1 MKLKLLPHSFSQNH
15 CKCFVRCGK
24 VTPYKTLLSFPQSKS
39 TFESLASNTDVS
51 QATLDELEHFVCC
64 MYGKSNY
71 SDVNKLRYDMFRQKF
86 KTTKGQTLSS
96 TDGVDLSLL
105 PPCKSSLHMH
115 ILRCNYQAYI
125 WNMSNVAF
133 PNIPSPENKGWR
145 IDEGGK
151 LRIDWTKGDIVPQE
165 LIDIIP
171 DEDIN
176 EDFDVNDLEFHN
188 MLDVIYEDDDD
199 DDS

>member
-1 MKLKLLPHSFSQNH
+1 
-15 CKCFVRCGK
+15 
-24 VTPYKTLLSFPQSKS
+24 
-39 TFESLASNTDVS
+39 
-51 QATLDELEHFVCC
+51 
-64 MYGKSNY
+64 
-71 SDVNKLRYDMFRQKF
+71 
-86 KTTKGQTLSS
+86 
-96 TDGVDLSLL
+96 
-105 PPCKSSLHMH
+105 MH